1 MDLCASSAISQDTM
15 QETAHRDNEHLV
27 RDGFSHEL
35 CDQVDRALFM
45 ICNYRRAFSWIYQRM
60 IVPQTIAFAC
70 KCATQSK

>member
-15 QETAHRDNEHLV
+15 QETAHHDNRHLV

-45 ICNYRRAFSWIYQRM
+45 ICNYR
-60 IVPQTIAFAC
+60 
-70 KCATQSK
+70 